1 MLRNNATFLFFSTQ
15 INALAGI
22 SHENCAGRNAMLK
35 PFSIFLISVAMVLM
49 NVVVAGAQVNSTNR
63 TTIPAPNRA
72 SDQPISNFYGG
83 YQIGVGDILDIHVND
98 EEEISGR
105 YQVDQSGKVKIS
117 LLSGSLDAAGTTT
130 FDLASR
136 ISDELKKQQILRDP
150 STTVL
155 ILRAVT
161 QNVSILGAVVRPGVY
176 PVEKPS
182 TLLDVVSQAGGLA
195 PNAGNSLT
203 IFHGS
208 DASGS
213 STTAASA
220 ATNGTPIATINI
232 TDLLAAKDP
241 SLNRPVHAGDVIS
254 VNTAPVVFVVGSVTR
269 PGAFAIQDR
278 RSEMTV
284 LQAVA
289 MAEGPMPNASLGKT
303 IIIRQ
308 STSSKERQEIPV
320 DLKKVMRGKE
330 SDQVLE
336 ANDIL
341 FIPQSGLKAG
351 AHRLGD
357 MGTQAAVGMA
367 SYAILF

>member
-1 MLRNNATFLFFSTQ
+1 MHKQF
-15 INALAGI
+15 
-22 SHENCAGRNAMLK
+22 H
-35 PFSIFLISVAMVLM
+35 IFLISAAFVLM
-49 NVVVAGAQVNSTNR
+49 NAVAAGAQVSSTNR
-63 TTIPAPNRA
+63 STIPPSSRG
-72 SDQPISNFYGG
+72 SDQPTSNFYGG

-117 LLSGSLDAAGTTT
+117 LLSSPIEAAGTTT

-136 ISDELKKQQILRDP
+136 ISQELKTQKILRDP

-161 QNVSILGAVVRPGVY
+161 QNVSVLGAVVRPGVY
-176 PVEKPS
+176 PVEKPT
-182 TLLDVVSQAGGLA
+182 TLLDVISLAGGLG

-203 IFHGS
+203 VFHGS
-208 DASGS
+208 DVAGP
-213 STTAASA
+213 TAATA
-220 ATNGTPIATINI
+220 ATPAAPGAPLLTVNIN
-232 TDLLAAKDP
+232 DLLSAKDR
-241 SLNRPVHAGDVIS
+241 STNIMVRSGDVITI
-254 VNTAPVVFVVGSVTR
+254 NTAPVVFVVGSVGR

-278 RSEMTV
+278 RSQMTV

-289 MAEGPMPNASLGKT
+289 MAEGPTPNASLGKA

-308 STSSKERQEIPV
+308 STSSSARQEIQI
-320 DLKKVMRGKE
+320 DLKKVMRGKDT
-330 SDQVLE
+330 DQVLE

-341 FIPQSGLKAG
+341 FVPQSGLKAS

-357 MGTQAAVGMA
+357 MGTQAAVGIA
-367 SYAILF
+367 SYALIF

>member
-1 MLRNNATFLFFSTQ
+1 M
-15 INALAGI
+15 I
-22 SHENCAGRNAMLK
+22 
-35 PFSIFLISVAMVLM
+35 LM
-49 NVVVAGAQVNSTNR
+49 NAAAAGAQVNSTNR
-63 TTIPAPNRA
+63 TTIPPQTRV
-72 SDQPISNFYGG
+72 SDQPTSNFYGG
-83 YQIGVGDILDIHVND
+83 YEIGVGDILDIHVND

-105 YQVDQSGKVKIS
+105 YQVDQSGKVKVS
-117 LLSGSLDAAGTTT
+117 LLSGPLDAAGTTT

-161 QNVSILGAVVRPGVY
+161 QNISILGAVVRPGVY

-182 TLLDVVSQAGGLA
+182 TLLDMISLAGGLA

-208 DASGS
+208 ESSGASPA
-213 STTAASA
+213 AASA
-220 ATNGTPIATINI
+220 AAKGTPLATINI

-241 SLNRPVHAGDVIS
+241 SLNRPVHSGDVITI
-254 VNTAPVVFVVGSVTR
+254 NTAPVVFVVGSVTR

-278 RSEMTV
+278 RTQMTV

-308 STSSKERQEIPV
+308 STSTKERQEIPI
-320 DLKKVMRGKE
+320 DLKKVMRGKD
-330 SDQVLE
+330 SDQILE

-341 FIPQSGLKAG
+341 FVPQSGLKAG
-351 AHRLGD
+351 VRKLGD

>member
-1 MLRNNATFLFFSTQ
+1 MSFFSNK
-15 INALAGI
+15 IKALAGI
-22 SHENCAGRNAMLK
+22 SRENCDGRSTMPK
-35 PFSIFLISVAMVLM
+35 PLSIFLISAVMVLM
-49 NVVVAGAQVNSTNR
+49 NVVAAGAQVNSTNR

-105 YQVDQSGKVKIS
+105 YQVDQSGKVKIT
-117 LLSGSLDAAGTTT
+117 LLSSPLDAAGTTT

-136 ISDELKKQQILRDP
+136 ISDELKQQQILRDP

-161 QNVSILGAVVRPGVY
+161 QNVSVLGAVVRPGVY

-213 STTAASA
+213 SATATST
-220 ATNGTPIATINI
+220 ATHGTPIATINI

-241 SLNRPVHAGDVIS
+241 SLNRPVHSGDVIT

-289 MAEGPMPNASLGKT
+289 MAEGPTPNASLGKA

-308 STSSKERQEIPV
+308 STSSAERQEIPV
-320 DLKKVMRGKE
+320 DLKKVMRGKD

-341 FIPQSGLKAG
+341 FVPQSGLKAG
-351 AHRLGD
+351 ARKLGD

>member
-1 MLRNNATFLFFSTQ
+1 MPRQFS
-15 INALAGI
+15 
-22 SHENCAGRNAMLK
+22 M
-35 PFSIFLISVAMVLM
+35 FLISAAMVLM
-49 NVVVAGAQVNSTNR
+49 NVVAASAQVSSTNR
-63 TTIPAPNRA
+63 STIPAPNRSA
-72 SDQPISNFYGG
+72 DQPTSSFYGG
-83 YQIGVGDILDIHVND
+83 YQIGVGDILDIHIND

-117 LLSGSLDAAGTTT
+117 LLSSPLDAAGTTT

-150 STTVL
+150 STNVL

-161 QNVSILGAVVRPGVY
+161 QNISVLGAVVRPGVY

-182 TLLDVVSQAGGLA
+182 TLLDAISLAGGLG
-195 PNAGNSLT
+195 PNAGNSVT

-213 STTAASA
+213 SATAASA
-220 ATNGTPIATINI
+220 AANGIPVATVNI
-232 TDLLAAKDP
+232 TDLLAAKDR
-241 SLNRPVHAGDVIS
+241 SLNLTVHSGDVIT
-254 VNTAPVVFVVGSVTR
+254 VNTAPVVFVVGSVGR

-278 RSEMTV
+278 RSQMTV

-289 MAEGPMPNASLGKT
+289 MAEGPTPNASLGKT

-308 STSSKERQEIPV
+308 STSSAERKEIPV
-320 DLKKVMRGKE
+320 DLKKVMRGKD

-341 FIPQSGLKAG
+341 FVPQSGLKAG

-357 MGTQAAVGMA
+357 MGTQAAVSIA
-367 SYAILF
+367 SYAVIF

>member
-1 MLRNNATFLFFSTQ
+1 MHKQ
-15 INALAGI
+15 IYIFII
-22 SHENCAGRNAMLK
+22 SA
-35 PFSIFLISVAMVLM
+35 AMVLM
-49 NVVVAGAQVNSTNR
+49 YGVTADAQVNSTNGGVLP
-63 TTIPAPNRA
+63 PAGRQY
-72 SDQPISNFYGG
+72 DQPISNFYGG
-83 YQIGVGDILDIHVND
+83 YEIGVGDILDIHVND

-105 YQVDQSGKVKIS
+105 YQVDENGQVAIS
-117 LLSGSLDAAGTTT
+117 LLSSPLQAAGTTT
-130 FDLASR
+130 FDLAAH

-182 TLLDVVSQAGGLA
+182 TLLDVISQAGGLGV
-195 PNAGNSLT
+195 NAGNTLT
-203 IFHGS
+203 IFHN
-208 DASGS
+208 SGAVTS
-213 STTAASA
+213 SATPASA
-220 ATNGTPIATINI
+220 PANAPANGNPVATVNI
-232 TDLLAAKDP
+232 TDLLSAKNP
-241 SLNRPVHAGDVIS
+241 ALNLPVHSGDVIT

-289 MAEGPMPNASLGKT
+289 MALGPTTNASLGKT

-308 STSSKERQEIPV
+308 STSSTERKEIPI
-320 DLKKVMRGKE
+320 DLKKIMRGKNT
-330 SDQVLE
+330 DQVLE

-341 FIPQSGLKAG
+341 FVPQSGLKAG

-357 MGTQAAVGMA
+357 MGAQAAVGVA
-367 SYAILF
+367 TYAVIF